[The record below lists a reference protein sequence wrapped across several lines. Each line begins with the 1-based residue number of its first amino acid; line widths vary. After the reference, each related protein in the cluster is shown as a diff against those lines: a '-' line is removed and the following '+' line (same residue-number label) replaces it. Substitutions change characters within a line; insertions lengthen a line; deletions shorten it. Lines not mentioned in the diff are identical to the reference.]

1 MDKEE
6 RINQITKQVKI
17 LERVPRDKRIEVFN
31 RSAKDIYVAGS
42 IL

>member
-17 LERVPRDKRIEVFN
+17 LERVPRDRMRLIHIHGKLTSNKMV
-31 RSAKDIYVAGS
+31 
-42 IL
+42 L

>member
-17 LERVPRDKRIEVFN
+17 YWNEYHAISEQRCLIVVQKIFM
-31 RSAKDIYVAGS
+31 
-42 IL
+42 